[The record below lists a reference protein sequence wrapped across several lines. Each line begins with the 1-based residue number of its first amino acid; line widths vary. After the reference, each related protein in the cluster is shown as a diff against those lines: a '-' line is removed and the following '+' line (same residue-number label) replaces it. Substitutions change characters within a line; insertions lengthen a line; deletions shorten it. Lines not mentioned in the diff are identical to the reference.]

1 MAIVPELLLGSFQ
14 DLDSDELKKFQWYLK
29 GHVLDGFHS
38 ISKSQLE
45 NANRQ
50 GTVDKMVESYSNE
63 GAVRMTLEILRKM
76 GLNNL
81 SENLE
86 KNYRAAISRKRVW
99 KQAERDELNEEV
111 PSCSYEMSSLSDGK
125 RGRLMSMTSRLGE
138 ELEYLDKKTQ
148 AEWDELI
155 SNSSGMLAPS
165 RVGHNQL
172 EITRLKEKQKELIM
186 KETHLVECMIV
197 FFLQRLNE
205 AKLQQFQWH
214 LTKGKLEDFDPIPKD
229 QLKKGDTKDT
239 VDKMV
244 DKYSPD
250 GAVRITVKIL
260 RKIKLNDLADELE
273 NNYREAE
280 GAKGHVNGESR
291 FLHSNSGHLS
301 PPHHQSSEW
310 MPPI

>member
-1 MAIVPELLLGSFQ
+1 MVNVPELLLLSFQ
-14 DLDSDELKKFQWYLK
+14 HLDSGELETFQWYLK
-29 GHVLDGFHS
+29 GHVLDGFPS
-38 ISKSQLE
+38 IPKSQLE

-50 GTVDKMVESYSNE
+50 VTVDKMVESYSDE
-63 GAVRMTLEILRKM
+63 GAVQITLDILRKM
-76 GLNNL
+76 RLNNL
-81 SENLE
+81 AENFE
-86 KNYRAAISRKRVW
+86 KNYKAAISRKRLW

-111 PSCSYEMSSLSDGK
+111 PSGSYELSSVSDRK
-125 RGRLMSMTSRLGE
+125 RGRLMSVTSRLGE
-138 ELEYLDKKTQ
+138 ELEDLGKKTQ

-155 SNSSGMLAPS
+155 RDSSGMLAPS
-165 RVGHNQL
+165 RVEHNQL

-186 KETHLVECMIV
+186 KETQLVECMIV
-197 FFLQRLNE
+197 VVLQRLNE
-205 AKLQQFQWH
+205 VKLQQFQWH
-214 LTKGKLEDFDPIPKD
+214 LTKGKLEVFDPIPKD
-229 QLKKGDTKDT
+229 QLKRGDRKDT

-250 GAVRITVKIL
+250 GAVGITVKIL
-260 RKIKLNDLADELE
+260 RKIKLNDLAVELE

-301 PPHHQSSEW
+301 NSPEW

>member
-1 MAIVPELLLGSFQ
+1 MANVPELLLGSFQ
-14 DLDSDELKKFQWYLK
+14 RLDSGELETFQWYLK
-29 GHVLDGFHS
+29 GHVLDGFCS
-38 ISKSQLE
+38 IPKSQLE

-50 GTVDKMVESYSNE
+50 VTVDKMVESYSDE
-63 GAVRMTLEILRKM
+63 GAVQITLDILRKM

-86 KNYRAAISRKRVW
+86 KNYKAAISRKRFW
-99 KQAERDELNEEV
+99 KQAERDELNEEF
-111 PSCSYEMSSLSDGK
+111 PSCSYEMSSVSDGK
-125 RGRLMSMTSRLGE
+125 RGRLMSVTSRLGE
-138 ELEYLDKKTQ
+138 ELEDLGKKTQ

-155 SNSSGMLAPS
+155 RDSSGM
-165 RVGHNQL
+165 VEHNQL
-172 EITRLKEKQKELIM
+172 EITRLMEKQKELIM
-186 KETHLVECMIV
+186 KETQLVECMIV

-205 AKLQQFQWH
+205 VKLQQFQWH
-214 LTKGKLEDFDPIPKD
+214 LTKGKLEVFDPIPKE
-229 QLKKGDTKDT
+229 QLKKGDRKDT

-260 RKIKLNDLADELE
+260 RKIKRNDLAVELE

-280 GAKGHVNGESR
+280 GGKGHVNGESR
-291 FLHSNSGHLS
+291 LLHSISGHLS
-301 PPHHQSSEW
+301 PTHHQSSER